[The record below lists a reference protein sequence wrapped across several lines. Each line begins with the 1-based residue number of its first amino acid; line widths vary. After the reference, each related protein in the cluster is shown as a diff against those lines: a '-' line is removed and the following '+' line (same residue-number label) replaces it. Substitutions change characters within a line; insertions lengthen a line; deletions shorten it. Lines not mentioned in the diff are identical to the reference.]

1 MSQAPIRCLGLSRWY
16 GEVQGLSGLTADIGP
31 GIVGLLGPNG
41 SGKSTL
47 MRLLTGQIRA
57 SRGKI
62 ILFGRELKPG
72 VWEPF
77 SRIAYT
83 PGDDVHFEDERAFEF
98 LELLARLS
106 GENAEGAKK
115 RAQVALERTGMAE
128 AREKRLR
135 EMSKGMRQ
143 RIKLAQTLLFDHE
156 VFLLDEP
163 LNGMDPISR
172 RTTLDLIR
180 ELGKGG
186 RTILMASHVLHDV
199 EAITDRILLLHHGRL
214 LAEGR
219 MEEIRALIGT
229 RPREVIVKSKIPQ
242 EVGKILLEQ
251 DLAVGMRFS
260 ETRLVVETTRLEEL
274 LGHLS
279 NLGCEGKIEG
289 IEIEDHSLESLFE
302 LLVGETA

>member
-1 MSQAPIRCLGLSRWY
+1 
-16 GEVQGLSGLTADIGP
+16 
-31 GIVGLLGPNG
+31 
-41 SGKSTL
+41 
-47 MRLLTGQIRA
+47 
-57 SRGKI
+57 
-62 ILFGRELKPG
+62 
-72 VWEPF
+72 
-77 SRIAYT
+77 
-83 PGDDVHFEDERAFEF
+83 
-98 LELLARLS
+98 
-106 GENAEGAKK
+106 
-115 RAQVALERTGMAE
+115 MAE

-180 ELGKGG
+180 ELGKEG